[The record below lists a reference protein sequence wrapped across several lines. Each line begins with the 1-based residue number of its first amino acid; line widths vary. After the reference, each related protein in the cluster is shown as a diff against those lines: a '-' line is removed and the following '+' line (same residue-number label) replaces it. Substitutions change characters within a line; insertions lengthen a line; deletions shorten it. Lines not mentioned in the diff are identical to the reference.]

1 MSARLSVRT
10 VCYISGTAAS
20 LLLGVYLNI
29 SGTRVSC
36 IMVPEFVRLGCF
48 QGFPTTLSEV
58 MFGVVLPLSL
68 VIFGISLVLVIKNG
82 QQE

>member
-1 MSARLSVRT
+1 
-10 VCYISGTAAS
+10 
-20 LLLGVYLNI
+20 
-29 SGTRVSC
+29 
-36 IMVPEFVRLGCF
+36 MVPEFVRLGCF